1 MDEGEVMTYRRV
13 QGLPW
18 QMIDDKAVILDPR
31 NQKVHEL
38 NEVGSFIWEKLD
50 GETDPEEICTLL
62 SEDFGGELAVI
73 ASDIE
78 EFCEGLVA
86 EGIVEPLNPIT
97 PF

>member
-1 MDEGEVMTYRRV
+1 MTYRRV

-18 QMIDDKAVILDPR
+18 QIIDEKAVILDPR

-50 GETDPEEICTLL
+50 GEKDADIISNLL
-62 SEDFGGELAVI
+62 IEDFDCELAVV
-73 ASDIE
+73 ASDIL

-86 EGIVEPLNPIT
+86 EGIVEALKPT
-97 PF
+97 SPF

>member
-1 MDEGEVMTYRRV
+1 MTYRRV

-38 NEVGSFIWEKLD
+38 NEVGSFIWDKLD
-50 GETDPEEICTLL
+50 GQNDPEAISTLL
-62 SEDFGGELAVI
+62 VEDFDCELAIV
-73 ASDIE
+73 ASDIQD
-78 EFCEGLVA
+78 FCEGLVA
-86 EGIVEPLNPIT
+86 EGIVEPLKPIT

>member
-1 MDEGEVMTYRRV
+1 MTYRRV
-13 QGLPW
+13 EGLPW

-50 GETDPEEICTLL
+50 GENDPETISNLLVEDFDCTL
-62 SEDFGGELAVI
+62 AIV
-73 ASDIE
+73 ASDIQD
-78 EFCEGLVA
+78 FCEGLVA

>member
-1 MDEGEVMTYRRV
+1 MTYKRV
-13 QGLPW
+13 EGLPW

-50 GETDPEEICTLL
+50 GQTDAEEISTLL
-62 SEDFGGELAVI
+62 NEDFDCEMALI
-73 ASDIE
+73 ASDIQD
-78 EFCEGLVA
+78 FCEGLVA
-86 EGIVEPLNPIT
+86 EGIVEPLNPVT

>member
-1 MDEGEVMTYRRV
+1 MTYRRV

-38 NEVGSFIWEKLD
+38 NEVGSFIWDKLD
-50 GETDPEEICTLL
+50 GQNDPEAISALL
-62 SEDFGGELAVI
+62 VEDFDCELAIV
-73 ASDIE
+73 ASDIQD
-78 EFCEGLVA
+78 FCEGLVA
-86 EGIVEPLNPIT
+86 EGIVEPLNPVT

>member
-1 MDEGEVMTYRRV
+1 MNYKRV

-18 QMIDDKAVILDPR
+18 QIIDEKAVILDPR

-50 GETDPEEICTLL
+50 GENDSEEITNLL
-62 SEDFGGELAVI
+62 VQDFDCELAVV
-73 ASDIE
+73 ASDIQ

-86 EGIVEPLNPIT
+86 EGIVEALKPT
-97 PF
+97 SPF

>member
-1 MDEGEVMTYRRV
+1 MNYKRV

-18 QMIDDKAVILDPR
+18 QIIDEKAVILDPR

-50 GETDPEEICTLL
+50 GGND
-62 SEDFGGELAVI
+62 SEDITNLLVEDFDCELAVV
-73 ASDIE
+73 ASDIQ

-86 EGIVEPLNPIT
+86 EGIVEALKPT
-97 PF
+97 SPF

>member
-1 MDEGEVMTYRRV
+1 MTYRRV

-50 GETDPEEICTLL
+50 GETDPQVISQMLTN
-62 SEDFGGELAVI
+62 DFDGELAVV

-86 EGIVEPLNPIT
+86 EGIVEPLDPST